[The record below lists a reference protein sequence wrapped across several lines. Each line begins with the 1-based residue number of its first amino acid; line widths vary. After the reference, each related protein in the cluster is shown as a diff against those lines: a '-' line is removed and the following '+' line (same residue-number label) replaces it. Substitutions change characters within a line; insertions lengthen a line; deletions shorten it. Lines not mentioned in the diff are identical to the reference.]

1 MARSKSS
8 TCLLARASQL
18 PGTGLLLL
26 LLQCSWVAPLSVWD
40 LGTKPWRARALVLF
54 SVRLLEASSAPE
66 FSGGFLDSQK
76 QLAGEEGQGSKPT
89 LPFELG

>member
-54 SVRLLEASSAPE
+54 SVRPFRSLLSPRIFWGLPGFPEAACWRR
-66 FSGGFLDSQK
+66 GAGK
-76 QLAGEEGQGSKPT
+76 QAHPA
-89 LPFELG
+89 F